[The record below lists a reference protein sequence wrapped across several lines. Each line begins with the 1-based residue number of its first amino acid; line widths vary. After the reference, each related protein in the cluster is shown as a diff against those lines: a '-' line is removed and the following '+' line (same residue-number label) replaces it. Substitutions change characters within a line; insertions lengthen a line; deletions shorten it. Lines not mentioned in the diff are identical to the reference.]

1 MAESEAESSSV
12 ANKVFTFKDDDEK
25 SEECLSV
32 TIPEVLDPQ
41 FGMYVWP
48 CAVVLAQFL
57 WKRRYELKNK
67 SILELGAGVSLP
79 GVLAAR
85 LGASVLL
92 SDGAHLPGCLGNGRR
107 SCEAN
112 GLRDVPVLGL
122 SWGHVSPRLLSLPP
136 LHLILGSDVF
146 YDPQDFESVLVTVA
160 FLFRKNPS
168 AQFWT
173 TYQLRSSDWSV
184 EALLARWSMRCEPVP
199 LAAFEADKPELAGS
213 RLPGNHGVQMLVIAP
228 DDGRRSPRQR
238 PPPNER
244 ERERPT

>member
-1 MAESEAESSSV
+1 MAEREAQSLTV

-67 SILELGAGVSLP
+67 SILELGSGVSLP

-85 LGASVLL
+85 LGASVVL
-92 SDGAHLPGCLGNGRR
+92 SDGAHLPRCLGNGRR

-122 SWGHVSPRLLSLPP
+122 SWGHVSPRLLSLPR
-136 LHLILGSDVF
+136 LELVLGSDVF

-160 FLFRKNPS
+160 FLFRRNPG

-184 EALLARWSMRCEPVP
+184 EALLARWSMRCELVP
-199 LAAFEADKPELAGS
+199 LAEFEADKPELAGS
-213 RLPGNHGVQMLVIAP
+213 RLPGNHSVQMLVIAP
-228 DDGRRSPRQR
+228 DDGVVGGAS
-238 PPPNER
+238 
-244 ERERPT
+244 